1 MSETPLA
8 PDASARGTRLD
19 EEAPISGAVATACK
33 QTGVM
38 SSCIFCRIIEGSVP
52 AVWVEREED
61 AVAFAP
67 LPDSA
72 LAPGHTLVVPVEHS
86 ADLLRAGPLALGS
99 AIALVQRV
107 ARAMRGALGATGVVV
122 LQASGSDAGQ
132 SVPHLHFHVV
142 PCWPDDATTHW
153 PPRASGH
160 EFEGDPHA
168 ALASMFE

>member
-1 MSETPLA
+1 MTP
-8 PDASARGTRLD
+8 
-19 EEAPISGAVATACK
+19 
-33 QTGVM
+33 
-38 SSCIFCRIIEGSVP
+38 CIFCRIIEGTAP
-52 AVWVEREED
+52 AVWVEREEH

-86 ADLLRAGPLALGS
+86 PDLLRAGPLALS
-99 AIALVQRV
+99 AVTALAQRV

-122 LQASGSDAGQ
+122 LQASGADAGQ

-142 PCWPDDATTHW
+142 PCWPDDGTIHW
-153 PPRASGH
+153 PTRPSTH